1 MTAAEPS
8 LRPDNN
14 SVALSDAIFPLIA
27 ANDDEGGRAIA
38 LRSMRVM
45 SSLMTLLMVCGI
57 TVLKPFL

>member
-1 MTAAEPS
+1 MMIP
-8 LRPDNN
+8 
-14 SVALSDAIFPLIA
+14 VALSDAIFPLIA

-38 LRSMRVM
+38 LRLMRVM